1 MTLQSVR
8 SVHTRYV
15 VDQGGFVASG
25 ISRRE
30 FVAGVAAVGWTAM
43 FSDVRAQNALPPKS
57 PIGIGSAAM
66 GALNRGVPGVFE
78 GLRNSPVR
86 YVEYCRMMGAGGI
99 QAGFTTDLA
108 AIRAK
113 LDELEM
119 YYEGNAALPTTIDG
133 DTAPFEQSL
142 LAARALGATCVRA
155 VSRSLPG
162 GTGRRYETFTS
173 YAQYQEWERTANAIV
188 ERVLPIAEKHRIA
201 IALENHK
208 DRAAEDHAAFL
219 KRVSSEWLGSLIDP
233 GNNMSFME
241 APEHTVTLLAPFV
254 KAVSLKDM
262 GVAPYEDGFLL
273 SEVVFGTGCTDQKAL
288 FEIARKYNPRV
299 QATEE
304 LITRDPL
311 RVPVLTDDYYRSFP
325 AEVRARR
332 DAWMAMVREK
342 QTKLPI
348 VSTLSPAEQLKAEE
362 DNHRATLAWGL
373 KNLTF
378 PSA

>member
-1 MTLQSVR
+1 MRERLLGRRGKTVEN
-8 SVHTRYV
+8 VT
-15 VDQGGFVASG
+15 
-25 ISRRE
+25 RRE
-30 FVAGVAAVGWTAM
+30 FLAGVAAVGWAVA
-43 FSDVRAQNALPPKS
+43 FNDLRAQNALPPKS
-57 PIGIGSAAM
+57 PIGIGGAAM

-78 GLRNSPVR
+78 GLRSDPVR

-99 QAGFTTDLA
+99 QAGFTERLPE
-108 AIRAK
+108 IRAK

-119 YYEGNAALPTTIDG
+119 YYEGNAALPSTLDG

-142 LAARALGATCVRA
+142 LAAKELGATCVRA

-162 GTGRRYETFTS
+162 GTGRRYETYTS
-173 YAQYQEWERTANAIV
+173 LAQYQEWERTANAIV

-219 KRVSSEWLGSLIDP
+219 RRISSEWLGSLIDP

-241 APEHTVTLLAPFV
+241 SPEHTVNLLAPFA

-288 FEIARKYNPRV
+288 FEIARKFNPRI

-311 RVPVLTDDYYRSFP
+311 EVPVLTDDYYRSFP
-325 AEVRARR
+325 ADVRARR
-332 DAWMAMVREK
+332 DDWMAFVEAR
-342 QTKLPI
+342 QTKLPV
-348 VSTLSPAEQLKAEE
+348 VSTLSPAERLKAEE
-362 DNHRATLAWGL
+362 DNHRATLAWGIE
-373 KNLTF
+373 NLTF

>member
-1 MTLQSVR
+1 
-8 SVHTRYV
+8 
-15 VDQGGFVASG
+15 
-25 ISRRE
+25 
-30 FVAGVAAVGWTAM
+30 
-43 FSDVRAQNALPPKS
+43 
-57 PIGIGSAAM
+57 
-66 GALNRGVPGVFE
+66 
-78 GLRNSPVR
+78 
-86 YVEYCRMMGAGGI
+86 
-99 QAGFTTDLA
+99 
-108 AIRAK
+108 
-113 LDELEM
+113 M
-119 YYEGNAALPTTIDG
+119 YYEGNAALPATIDG

-142 LAARALGATCVRA
+142 VAAKALGATCVRA

-162 GTGRRYETFTS
+162 GTGRRYETYTS

-219 KRVSSEWLGSLIDP
+219 KRISSEWLGSLIDP

-241 APEHTVTLLAPFV
+241 TPEHTVGLLAPYV

-262 GVAPYEDGFLL
+262 GVAPYEGGFLL
-273 SEVVFGTGCTDQKAL
+273 SEVVFGTGATDQKAL
-288 FEIARKYNPRV
+288 FEMARKFNPRIN
-299 QATEE
+299 ATEE

-311 RVPVLTDDYYRSFP
+311 RVPVLTDDYYRPFP
-325 AEVRARR
+325 AEMRTRR
-332 DAWMAMVREK
+332 DAWMAMVKAR

-362 DNHRATLAWGL
+362 DNHRATIAWGL

-378 PSA
+378 PTA

>member
-1 MTLQSVR
+1 MTN
-8 SVHTRYV
+8 
-15 VDQGGFVASG
+15 
-25 ISRRE
+25 RRE
-30 FVAGVAAVGWTAM
+30 FLMGVAAVGWSAA
-43 FSDVRAQNALPPKS
+43 FADALAQNALPPKS
-57 PIGIGSAAM
+57 PIGIGGAAM

-78 GLRNSPVR
+78 GLNGNPVR
-86 YVEYCRMMGAGGI
+86 YVEYCRSMGAGGI
-99 QAGFTTDLA
+99 QAGFSANLP

-113 LDELEM
+113 LDELGM
-119 YYEGNAALPTTIDG
+119 YYEGNAALPATLDG

-142 LAARALGATCVRA
+142 LNAKALGASCVRA
-155 VSRSLPG
+155 VSRSIPG
-162 GTGRRYETFTS
+162 GTGRRYESYAS

-188 ERVLPIAEKHRIA
+188 EKVLPIAEKHRIA

-208 DRAAEDHAAFL
+208 DRAAVDHAAFL

-241 APEHTVTLLAPFV
+241 EPEHTVTQLAPYA

-262 GVAPYEDGFLL
+262 GVAPYEEGFLL

-288 FEIARKYNPRV
+288 FEIVRKYNPRI

-311 RVPVLTDDYYRSFP
+311 NIPVLTEKYYAVFP
-325 AEVRARR
+325 PEMRARR
-332 DAWMAMVREK
+332 DSFLAMVKAR
-342 QTKLPI
+342 QTRLPA
-348 VSTLSPAEQLKAEE
+348 VSGLTPAQQLKLEE
-362 DNHRATLAWGL
+362 DSHRATLAWGV

-378 PSA
+378 PRA

>member
-1 MTLQSVR
+1 VCALKEAIVR
-8 SVHTRYV
+8 HAT
-15 VDQGGFVASG
+15 
-25 ISRRE
+25 RRE
-30 FVAGVAAVGWTAM
+30 FLAGVAAVGWSAA
-43 FSDVRAQNALPPKS
+43 FADLRAQNALPPKS

-66 GALNRGVPGVFE
+66 GAHNRGVPGVFE
-78 GLRNSPVR
+78 GLRSSPVR
-86 YVEYCRMMGAGGI
+86 YVEYCRMLGAGGI
-99 QAGFTTDLA
+99 QAGFTTELTE
-108 AIRAK
+108 IRRK

-119 YYEGNAALPTTIDG
+119 YYEGNAALPSEIDG
-133 DTAPFEQSL
+133 DTEPFEQSI
-142 LAARALGATCVRA
+142 LAAKALGATCVRA

-162 GTGRRYETFTS
+162 GTGRRYETYTS

-188 ERVLPIAEKHRIA
+188 ERVLPIAEKHRMA

-241 APEHTVTLLAPFV
+241 SPEHTVTLLAPYA

-262 GVAPYEDGFLL
+262 GVAPYDEGFLL

-288 FEIARKYNPRV
+288 FAIARTFNPRI

-325 AEVRARR
+325 ADMRARR
-332 DAWMAMVREK
+332 DNWMAMVRER
-342 QTKLPI
+342 QTELPI
-348 VSTLSPAEQLKAEE
+348 VSTLSPAELLKAEA

>member
-1 MTLQSVR
+1 VGNGT
-8 SVHTRYV
+8 
-15 VDQGGFVASG
+15 
-25 ISRRE
+25 SRRE
-30 FVAGVAAVGWTAM
+30 FLAGVAAVGWTVA
-43 FSDVRAQNALPPKS
+43 FADLRAQNALPPKS
-57 PIGIGSAAM
+57 PIGIGGAAM

-78 GLRNSPVR
+78 GLRSSPIR

-99 QAGFTTDLA
+99 QAGFTTQLPE
-108 AIRAK
+108 IRKK

-119 YYEGNAALPTTIDG
+119 YYEGNAALPATIDG

-142 LAARALGATCVRA
+142 VAAKALGATCVRA

-162 GTGRRYETFTS
+162 GTGRRYETYTS

-219 KRVSSEWLGSLIDP
+219 KRISSEWLGSLIDP

-241 APEHTVTLLAPFV
+241 TPEHTVGLLAPYV

-262 GVAPYEDGFLL
+262 GVAPYEGGFLL
-273 SEVVFGTGCTDQKAL
+273 SEVVFGTGATDQKAL
-288 FEIARKYNPRV
+288 FEMARKFNPRIN
-299 QATEE
+299 ATEE

-311 RVPVLTDDYYRSFP
+311 RVPVLTDDYYRPFP
-325 AEVRARR
+325 AEMRTRR
-332 DAWMAMVREK
+332 DAWMAMVKAR

-362 DNHRATLAWGL
+362 DNHRATIAWGL

-378 PSA
+378 PTA

>member
-1 MTLQSVR
+1 MGS
-8 SVHTRYV
+8 
-15 VDQGGFVASG
+15 AA
-25 ISRRE
+25 SRRE
-30 FVAGVAAVGWTAM
+30 FLVGVAAVGWSAA
-43 FSDVRAQNALPPKS
+43 FADVRAQNALPPKS
-57 PIGIGSAAM
+57 PIGIGGAAM

-78 GLRNSPVR
+78 GLRGNPVR
-86 YVEYCRMMGAGGI
+86 YIEYCRMMGAGGI
-99 QAGFTTDLA
+99 QAGFTTQLPE
-108 AIRAK
+108 IRRK
-113 LDELEM
+113 LDELGM
-119 YYEGNAALPTTIDG
+119 YYEGNAALPNTIDG
-133 DTAPFEQSL
+133 DTAPFEQSI
-142 LAARALGATCVRA
+142 LAAKELGATCVRA

-162 GTGRRYETFTS
+162 GTGRRYETYTS
-173 YAQYQEWERTANAIV
+173 LAQYQEWERTANAIV

-241 APEHTVTLLAPFV
+241 DAEHTVTLLAPYV

-262 GVAPYEDGFLL
+262 GVAPSEDGFLL

-288 FEIARKYNPRV
+288 FEIARKHNPRI

-325 AEVRARR
+325 APMRARR
-332 DAWMAMVREK
+332 DSWMAMVREK
-342 QTKLPI
+342 QTKLPV
-348 VSTLSPAEQLKAEE
+348 VSGLSPAELLKTEE
-362 DNHRATLAWGL
+362 DNHRATIAWGL

-378 PSA
+378 PRA